1 MQLNEI
7 KKTDDPTKLPCT
19 FIIFDFETSHNNT
32 VISKEVA
39 LDASPTIINKP
50 IVAKYHEVEENNTAT
65 DALGSHEAYLGTDKH
80 GELEVKTDTTPIGVF
95 TSEGYI
101 MEIDTP
107 EGKKKF
113 WPPMQFYGVRVS
125 AMPVSFYW
133 NGIHGASI

>member
-1 MQLNEI
+1 M
-7 KKTDDPTKLPCT
+7 
-19 FIIFDFETSHNNT
+19 
-32 VISKEVA
+32 
-39 LDASPTIINKP
+39 DASPTIINKP